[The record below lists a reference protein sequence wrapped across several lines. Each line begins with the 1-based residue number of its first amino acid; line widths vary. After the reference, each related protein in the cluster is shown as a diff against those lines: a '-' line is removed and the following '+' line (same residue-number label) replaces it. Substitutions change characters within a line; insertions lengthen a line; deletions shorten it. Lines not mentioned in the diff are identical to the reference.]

1 MVQSF
6 TVTIAPSCV
15 ISGSLAPNVADAQL
29 IVNEVLGLSPAVN
42 DLSNDGVVN
51 IVDLQTEINAALNLG
66 CTAR

>member
-1 MVQSF
+1 
-6 TVTIAPSCV
+6 
-15 ISGSLAPNVADAQL
+15 LAPNVADTQL

-66 CTAR
+66 CAAR